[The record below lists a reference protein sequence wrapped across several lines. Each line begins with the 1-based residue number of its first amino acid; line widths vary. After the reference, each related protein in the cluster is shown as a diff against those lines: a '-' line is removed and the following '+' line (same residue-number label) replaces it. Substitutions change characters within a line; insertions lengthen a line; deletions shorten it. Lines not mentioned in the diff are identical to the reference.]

1 MTKLKSDNQLAVP
14 KGGAKQQQQISSTPL
29 IQTKD
34 LNKTL
39 ETISLNIHQNEIVLR
54 QYLIDAQKLKEENC
68 PNSDVLIQKYKKLK
82 SHILT

>member
-1 MTKLKSDNQLAVP
+1 MSKLNSGNQLAVP
-14 KGGAKQQQQISSTPL
+14 KGGAKQQQISSTPL

-68 PNSDVLIQKYKKLK
+68 PNSDVLIQK
-82 SHILT
+82 